1 MSAPNDAAAEEVARG
16 STRAAG
22 AAGLLGLALNVVA
35 VALLAGVPH
44 PYRPD
49 DMAAWHAGTSGL
61 SAASEASA
69 ACFTF
74 GLLLLVPWARAW
86 GRRGLLGVAGELVAG
101 GALLNAAGT
110 PLVAVVARF
119 LPVSDPANG
128 PVARALL
135 GVTLTLDAVF
145 NACLGAGILLASAG
159 ARSWPRGLRALGVVA
174 GLATLPVALQY
185 RDARAADLL
194 AVAGPLWLAWS
205 TWLALRML
213 REGATRTD

>member
-1 MSAPNDAAAEEVARG
+1 MSVLNEETPRRPEAI
-16 STRAAG
+16 
-22 AAGLLGLALNVVA
+22 AGLLGLVLNVVA
-35 VALLAGVPH
+35 VALLDGVPS

-49 DMAAWHAGTSGL
+49 NLAAWHAGTSGL
-61 SAASEASA
+61 AGASQASA

-86 GRRGLLGVAGELVAG
+86 GSGWLRVAGELVAG

-135 GVTLTLDAVF
+135 GITLTLDACF
-145 NACLGAGILLASAG
+145 NACLGAGILIASVS
-159 ARSWPRGLRALGVVA
+159 ARAWPQPLRALGVVA
-174 GLATLPVALQY
+174 GLVTLPVALQF

-205 TWLALRML
+205 AWVAVRML
-213 REGATRTD
+213 HGRPAGTV